1 MHYLNFYGLE
11 EKPFE
16 LTPNP
21 KYLYLS
27 DDYRRAYEHLLFGIR
42 GREGFVVITGEVG
55 TGKTTLLRAV
65 LNSLREED
73 CETAFVFNPSVSAQE
88 LLETVL
94 DEFGLDTS
102 GATTKKEMTDR
113 LNQFLL
119 DQLREGSHAVLL
131 IDEAQNLA
139 PEVLEEVRLLTNLE
153 TETQKLLQVV
163 LVGQPELRDMLELPH
178 LRQLNQRV
186 AIRYHLT
193 PLARDQVPGYV
204 RHRLSIAGGGGQVDF
219 TRGAIAAIHRYSGGV
234 PRLINKACDKA
245 LLAGYAEGTRKIDRD
260 VVREGIRTVE
270 GEAPRKRF
278 LMWGV

>member
-1 MHYLNFYGLE
+1 MHYLSFYGLD

-27 DDYRRAYEHLLFGIR
+27 DEYRRAYEHLLYGIR

-65 LNSLREED
+65 LGSLREED
-73 CETAFVFNPSVSAQE
+73 CETAFIFNPSVSAQE
-88 LLETVL
+88 LLRTVL
-94 DEFGLDTS
+94 DEFGLEAA
-102 GATTKKEMTDR
+102 GEMTKKEMTDR

-119 DQLREGSHAVLL
+119 DQLRQGSYAVLL
-131 IDEAQNLA
+131 IDEAQNLD
-139 PEVLEEVRLLTNLE
+139 PEVLEEIRLLTNLE

-163 LVGQPELRDMLELPH
+163 LVGQPELRKMLDLPH

-193 PLARDQVPGYV
+193 PLPRDQIPGYV
-204 RHRLSIAGGGGQVDF
+204 RHRLSVAGGGGQVEF
-219 TRGAIAAIHRYSGGV
+219 TGGAIRGIYKYSGGV

-245 LLAGYAEGTRKIDRD
+245 LLAGYAEGVRKIDGGI
-260 VVREGIRTVE
+260 VREGIRTVE
-270 GEAPRKRF
+270 GEAPGRSF